1 MEALGMTVPA
11 AETNTPENFAAFMRT
26 ENARQAE
33 LARLTGHDPM
43 APKQ

>member
-1 MEALGMTVPA
+1 MTIPA

-33 LARLTGHDPM
+33 LARSTGHDPM

>member
-1 MEALGMTVPA
+1 MTIPDA
-11 AETNTPENFAAFMRT
+11 ATNTPENFAIYMRA
-26 ENARQAE
+26 ERDRQAD